1 MDANNQAHAQSR
13 SALGILPIA
22 SFGQKKAEKKLR
34 SRHNVQRLEKV
45 SERTE
50 ANNEHGLWRRQ
61 QVQEGSSL
69 PF

>member
-13 SALGILPIA
+13 SALGR
-22 SFGQKKAEKKLR
+22 STNSMDKKKAEKKTG

-61 QVQEGSSL
+61 QVEGSSL